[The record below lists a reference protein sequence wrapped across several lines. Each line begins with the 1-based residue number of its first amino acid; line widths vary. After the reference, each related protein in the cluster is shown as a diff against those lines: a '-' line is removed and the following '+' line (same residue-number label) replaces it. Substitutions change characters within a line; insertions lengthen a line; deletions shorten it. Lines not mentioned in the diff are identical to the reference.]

1 MEILGSIDK
10 EACSTWL
17 EINLDHLR
25 HNLRTLEALTHK
37 PIMLVVKANSYG
49 LGLVEISKAAEE
61 AGISWLGVAR
71 IEEALA
77 LRVAG
82 VKCNI
87 LVLGYTPPK
96 RTYDAIL
103 ADVALTV
110 YDRQVGE
117 AYCAEAKAAHGKVRI
132 QIKTDTGMGRLG
144 FFPNEVIDFLRWAK
158 AQRQLKV
165 EALITHFACA
175 DDPGKPSTE
184 KQIEIFNILLAQLEE
199 EGLKP
204 ALIHASNSSGTLN
217 FPNAR
222 YDLTRCGISAFGI
235 QPSPTT
241 PLPEQFKPVVEWKT
255 HLISVK
261 TLPPGHGV
269 SYGFSYHTRKEER
282 IGVIAIG
289 YADGFRRR
297 EGNYALVCG
306 KKVPVVGNV
315 CMDQCMVNLDAVP
328 EAKIGDEVV
337 LIGRQN
343 GAAITVEELAQDWGT
358 ITYEVICG
366 LADRVPRFFIDSSTK
381 NGKASK

>member
-1 MEILGSIDK
+1 MEILGTIDK

-17 EINLDHLR
+17 EINLDNLR
-25 HNLRTLEALTHK
+25 HNIRELETLTQK
-37 PIMLVVKANSYG
+37 PVMLVVKANSYG
-49 LGLVEISKAAEE
+49 LGLVDISKAAEQ
-61 AGISWLGVAR
+61 AGVAWLGVAR

-110 YDRQVGE
+110 YDREVGE
-117 AYCAEAKAAHGKVRI
+117 AYCSEAKAAHGKIRI
-132 QIKTDTGMGRLG
+132 HIKTDTGMGRLG
-144 FFPNEVIDFLRWAK
+144 FFPSEVANFLRWAK
-158 AQRQLKV
+158 EQHQLKV

-175 DDPGKPSTE
+175 DDPSKPST
-184 KQIEIFNILLAQLEE
+184 KSQIDEFNQLLAELDS

-204 ALIHASNSSGTLN
+204 ELIHASNSSGTLN
-217 FPNAR
+217 FPEAR

-235 QPSPTT
+235 QPSQTT
-241 PLPEQFKPVVEWKT
+241 PIPGSFKPVVEWKT
-255 HLISVK
+255 HLISAK
-261 TLPPGHGV
+261 TLPAGHGV
-269 SYGFSYHTRKEER
+269 SYGFSYYTKKEER

-297 EGNYALVCG
+297 DGNYALVCG

-315 CMDQCMVNLDAVP
+315 CMDQCMVNLDTVP
-328 EAKIGDEVV
+328 EAIIGDEVV

-343 GAAITVEELAQDWGT
+343 GATIKVEELAQDWGT
-358 ITYEVICG
+358 ISYEVICG
-366 LADRVPRFFIDSSTK
+366 LADRIPRFFIDSSTS
-381 NGKASK
+381 NGKTSK

>member
-110 YDRQVGE
+110 YDRQVGSLI
-117 AYCAEAKAAHGKVRI
+117 VR
-132 QIKTDTGMGRLG
+132 L
-144 FFPNEVIDFLRWAK
+144 PLRALPY
-158 AQRQLKV
+158 QRR
-165 EALITHFACA
+165 
-175 DDPGKPSTE
+175 S
-184 KQIEIFNILLAQLEE
+184 
-199 EGLKP
+199 
-204 ALIHASNSSGTLN
+204 
-217 FPNAR
+217 
-222 YDLTRCGISAFGI
+222 
-235 QPSPTT
+235 
-241 PLPEQFKPVVEWKT
+241 
-255 HLISVK
+255 
-261 TLPPGHGV
+261 
-269 SYGFSYHTRKEER
+269 R
-282 IGVIAIG
+282 I
-289 YADGFRRR
+289 
-297 EGNYALVCG
+297 
-306 KKVPVVGNV
+306 
-315 CMDQCMVNLDAVP
+315 
-328 EAKIGDEVV
+328 
-337 LIGRQN
+337 
-343 GAAITVEELAQDWGT
+343 
-358 ITYEVICG
+358 
-366 LADRVPRFFIDSSTK
+366 
-381 NGKASK
+381 